1 MSRSTTPT
9 VMETQDPEPMDV
21 QDSPEMEQTN
31 QTAEPSDT
39 KSKPKRPRAPETLT
53 REAGKSL
60 LPHSRVQKI
69 LKADKVLLCHYTP
82 LQKPSSDH
90 LDSSRLVFHPRNIYV
105 MCICGWM
112 PVAPPGTHNG
122 PTRSSV
128 SHCARNRRVCGSALR
143 GCTAGSG
150 ARTADDG
157 TGQGSR
163 CVLCSVVGPQLRYP
177 GTYRLHC
184 ILPVHF

>member
-1 MSRSTTPT
+1 
-9 VMETQDPEPMDV
+9 MDV

-90 LDSSRLVFHPRNIYV
+90 LDSSHLVFRP
-105 MCICGWM
+105 
-112 PVAPPGTHNG
+112 
-122 PTRSSV
+122 
-128 SHCARNRRVCGSALR
+128 
-143 GCTAGSG
+143 
-150 ARTADDG
+150 
-157 TGQGSR
+157 
-163 CVLCSVVGPQLRYP
+163 
-177 GTYRLHC
+177 
-184 ILPVHF
+184 